1 MDAKK
6 LLFTG
11 LLGAA
16 FSLSGNQLL
25 AQDAKP
31 KVKYKFKTQTAPAA
45 SQEKQSKVFE
55 KAAKLSAKASEL
67 AAAGKHQEAAEM
79 AQKAAQLLSGVY
91 QVNKTVKLSPD
102 APKVI
107 GDVRFTPRVRIEQKE
122 AEARAHEH
130 AARLQAEHA
139 HADAR
144 KAYENALEGHENH
157 AILMENLH
165 EHLGDLQGLE
175 GLHKLK
181 IENLDQLGD
190 LKVLHNLE
198 GLKQLE
204 ELQVLREIDFS
215 EALSNEVID
224 LENILMFNQESGGDY
239 FFEGDSNDVKIFKF
253 KGGEGERADMWT
265 TPLPGG
271 KHDKAHGIWS
281 TAPHAEHGDDN
292 TFLFQGE
299 GGNVQGEFKIELR
312 LRGDANGMQWHGKGL
327 PNEWIQKEDNHEL
340 RVLRIPGGSLPQ
352 GRYQLRS
359 RNSQLPIAIG
369 EDGSPI
375 ELKWV
380 VENHANFQTDC
391 EVQCEVECEADGQ
404 AECDSQIRVEFE
416 THCEEAPGDAAP
428 EKQVHIQHQS
438 LPKAEKSSKQ
448 DARKL
453 LEEMQREMNA
463 LRREITEL
471 RRTMG
476 DDPLVLQYRQ
486 QAKQQ
491 LASSKN

>member
-31 KVKYKFKTQTAPAA
+31 KVKYKVKTQTAPAA

-79 AQKAAQLLSGVY
+79 AQKAAQLLSSVY
-91 QVNKTVKLSPD
+91 HKNTEVTVSPE
-102 APKVI
+102 APTVL
-107 GDVRFTPRVRIEQKE
+107 GDVHFTPRVRLEKKE
-122 AEARAHEH
+122 AEVRAHEH
-130 AARLQAEHA
+130 AARLHAEHT

-144 KAYENALEGHENH
+144 KAYEKALEGHENH
-157 AILMENLH
+157 AILMDNLH
-165 EHLGDLQGLE
+165 EHLGKLQGLE
-175 GLHKLK
+175 GLKGLHNLN
-181 IENLDQLGD
+181 IENLDQLKG

-204 ELQVLREIDFS
+204 EFQVLREMDFS
-215 EALSNEVID
+215 DALSNQVID
-224 LENILMFNQESGGDY
+224 LENIFLLNEESDGDY
-239 FFEGDSNDVKIFKF
+239 FFEDGSNNVKIFKF
-253 KGGEGERADMWT
+253 KGGEGEHASIWA

-271 KHDKAHGIWS
+271 EHGKAHGIWS
-281 TAPHAEHGDDN
+281 TAPHPEHGGN
-292 TFLFQGE
+292 SFFFKGE
-299 GGNVQGEFKIELR
+299 DGNVQGEVKIEMR
-312 LRGDANGMQWHGKGL
+312 LRGDAKGLQWHGEGQ
-327 PNEWIQKEDNHEL
+327 PREWIQKEGNHDV
-340 RVLRIPGGSLPQ
+340 RVLRIPGATLPQ
-352 GRYQLRS
+352 GRYQLRTG
-359 RNSQLPIAIG
+359 NSQRQIAIG

-375 ELKWV
+375 ELKWII
-380 VENHANFQTDC
+380 ENDANFPSEC
-391 EVQCEVECEADGQ
+391 ETECEVECE
-404 AECDSQIRVEFE
+404 VE
-416 THCEEAPGDAAP
+416 CEEAPGDTAP
-428 EKQVHIQHQS
+428 ERQVRVKR
-438 LPKAEKSSKQ
+438 LPRQTAEKPSQQ
-448 DARKL
+448 DARQL
-453 LEEMQREMNA
+453 LEEMRREMDA

-486 QAKQQ
+486 QFKEQ